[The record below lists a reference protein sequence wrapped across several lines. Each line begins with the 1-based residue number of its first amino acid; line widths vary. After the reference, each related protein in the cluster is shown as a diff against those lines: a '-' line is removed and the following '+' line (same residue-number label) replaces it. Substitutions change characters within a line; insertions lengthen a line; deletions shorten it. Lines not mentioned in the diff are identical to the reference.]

1 MRRPRGP
8 AQLAIILVAC
18 AVAVGGVTAAL
29 IVARGG
35 RESLPTTGQWAPI
48 SVARPDVP
56 VIGGGIPID
65 LDPMVHR
72 EDLSAT
78 LTPLSGTH
86 RYSTTISNISNIGAI
101 NSFQWYPPVGVR
113 ILRVLGS
120 SEGRCRL
127 TGLKGFGGSQ
137 FPTLVLYP
145 NVLCDRLD
153 LEAPSCTC
161 LGDGGAV
168 TIGFVTDKE
177 FAGGTGELRIRTA
190 TLAFDRVPDYIKAG
204 TTTRSPG

>member
-1 MRRPRGP
+1 M
-8 AQLAIILVAC
+8 
-18 AVAVGGVTAAL
+18 
-29 IVARGG
+29 
-35 RESLPTTGQWAPI
+35 
-48 SVARPDVP
+48 
-56 VIGGGIPID
+56 IGGGIPID

-120 SEGRCRL
+120 TEGRCRL

-177 FAGGTGELRIRTA
+177 FAGGTGRAQDPHGDPR
-190 TLAFDRVPDYIKAG
+190 FR
-204 TTTRSPG
+204 PGPRPTSRPAPRRGAPGEAHGVHSV